1 MNLSFKNI
9 NNLIMSIEITVGVIA
24 RNEEENIYNTLK
36 NILNQNFDKKRFEI
50 IVVDGNSVDDTR
62 TIAMNILEASNVKYK
77 VLNEAD
83 YGFYGHCF
91 ARNLVID
98 HSNPDSKYIAYTDAD
113 CTVDKDW
120 LNILYDAI
128 RITDES
134 VAGVGG
140 PRLIAETKDKK
151 ELVINAFLTTF
162 LASGGNPAFSKRNV
176 KYVKSIANYNAM
188 YKKKVISRFRYD
200 DKLIMSDDNEIN
212 FRLRNAGYTFINVPN
227 ARVWHHETNS
237 LIQFAS
243 NMFNYG
249 VNIAN
254 TVKKHRSFV
263 TVNVPLTVIFI
274 LYLIFLSPLYL
285 LLGNII
291 LIPLLLYFIFAL
303 AVFFEVFLRTRT
315 FYSLL
320 VIILLPIQHIS
331 YGLGVLS
338 NLVSKRKTV

>member
-1 MNLSFKNI
+1 
-9 NNLIMSIEITVGVIA
+9 MSTTITVGIIA

-36 NILNQNFDKKRFEI
+36 NILNQSIDLDSYEI
-50 IVVDGNSVDDTR
+50 IVVDGNSVDNTQE
-62 TIAMNILEASNVKYK
+62 IAKNILKASNVKHK

-83 YGFYGHCF
+83 FGFYGHCF

-98 HSNPDSKYIAYTDAD
+98 NSNPDSKYIAYTDAD

-120 LNILYDAI
+120 LSILYAAI
-128 RITDES
+128 RITDETI
-134 VAGVGG
+134 AGVGG

-188 YKKKVISRFRYD
+188 YKKTVISKFRYD

-212 FRLRNAGYTFINVPN
+212 FRLRHAGYSFINVSN

-237 LIQFAS
+237 INQFAS

-249 VNIAN
+249 VNITN

-263 TVNVPLTVIFI
+263 TVNVPLTVVFI
-274 LYLIFLSPLYL
+274 IYLIFLSPLYL
-285 LLGNII
+285 FLGNIT
-291 LIPLLLYFIFAL
+291 LIPLLLYFIFAM
-303 AVFFEVFLRTRT
+303 AVFVEVGIRTRT
-315 FYSLL
+315 VYSLL
-320 VIILLPIQHIS
+320 VFILLPIQHIA
-331 YGLGVLS
+331 YGLGVLW
-338 NLVSKRKTV
+338 NLFLKRKT

>member
-1 MNLSFKNI
+1 
-9 NNLIMSIEITVGVIA
+9 MSIEITVGVIA
-24 RNEEENIYNTLK
+24 RNEEKNIYNTLK
-36 NILNQNFDKKRFEI
+36 NILNQSFDHNSYEI
-50 IVVDGNSVDDTR
+50 IVVDGNSIDNTR
-62 TIAMNILEASNVKYK
+62 DIATKILDEFNVKYK

-83 YGFYGHCF
+83 FGFYGHCF
-91 ARNLVID
+91 ARNLVI
-98 HSNPDSKYIAYTDAD
+98 SNSDPDSKYIAYTDAD

-120 LNILYDAI
+120 LSILYDVI
-128 RITDES
+128 RKTDETI
-134 VAGVGG
+134 AGVGG

-188 YKKKVISRFRYD
+188 YKKTVIFKFRYD

-212 FRLRNAGYTFINVPN
+212 FRLRHAGYSFINVPN
-227 ARVWHHETNS
+227 AGVWHHETNS
-237 LIQFAS
+237 IIQFAS

-249 VNIAN
+249 VNITN

-263 TVNVPLTVIFI
+263 TVNVPLTVVFI

-291 LIPLLLYFIFAL
+291 LIPLLLYFIFVM
-303 AVFFEVFLRTRT
+303 AVFVEVGIMTRT
-315 FYSLL
+315 VYSLL
-320 VIILLPIQHIS
+320 VFILLPIQHFS
-331 YGLGVLS
+331 YGLGVLW
-338 NLVSKRKTV
+338 NLFLKRKD

>member
-1 MNLSFKNI
+1 M
-9 NNLIMSIEITVGVIA
+9 
-24 RNEEENIYNTLK
+24 
-36 NILNQNFDKKRFEI
+36 
-50 IVVDGNSVDDTR
+50 
-62 TIAMNILEASNVKYK
+62 
-77 VLNEAD
+77 
-83 YGFYGHCF
+83 
-91 ARNLVID
+91 
-98 HSNPDSKYIAYTDAD
+98 
-113 CTVDKDW
+113 
-120 LNILYDAI
+120 
-128 RITDES
+128 ITDKS

-140 PRLIAETKDKK
+140 PRLIAITKDKK

-188 YKKKVISRFRYD
+188 YKKTVISKFRYD

-237 LIQFAS
+237 VIQFAS

-249 VNIAN
+249 VNITN

-263 TVNVPLTVIFI
+263 TVNVPLTVLFI
-274 LYLIFLSPLYL
+274 IYLIFLSPLYL

-291 LIPLLLYFIFAL
+291 LIPLLLYIIFAM
-303 AVFFEVFLRTRT
+303 AVFVEVFLRTRT
-315 FYSLL
+315 VYSLL
-320 VIILLPIQHIS
+320 VFILLPIQHIS

-338 NLVSKRKTV
+338 NLISKRKT

>member
-1 MNLSFKNI
+1 
-9 NNLIMSIEITVGVIA
+9 MSITITLGIIA
-24 RNEEENIYNTLK
+24 RNEEKNIYNTLK
-36 NILNQNFDKKRFEI
+36 NILNQNFDKKAFEI

-62 TIAMNILEASNVKYK
+62 TIAMNILEASPVKYK

-98 HSNPDSKYIAYTDAD
+98 NSDLDSKYIAYTDAD

-128 RITDES
+128 MITDKS

-140 PRLIAETKDKK
+140 PRLIAITKDKK

-188 YKKKVISRFRYD
+188 YKKTVISKFRYD
-200 DKLIMSDDNEIN
+200 DKLIMSDDNELN
-212 FRLRNAGYTFINVPN
+212 FRMRNAGYHFINVPN

-237 LIQFAS
+237 I
-243 NMFNYG
+243 N
-249 VNIAN
+249 
-254 TVKKHRSFV
+254 
-263 TVNVPLTVIFI
+263 
-274 LYLIFLSPLYL
+274 
-285 LLGNII
+285 
-291 LIPLLLYFIFAL
+291 
-303 AVFFEVFLRTRT
+303 
-315 FYSLL
+315 
-320 VIILLPIQHIS
+320 
-331 YGLGVLS
+331 
-338 NLVSKRKTV
+338 

>member
-1 MNLSFKNI
+1 MPV
-9 NNLIMSIEITVGVIA
+9 TVTLGIIS
-24 RNEEENIYNTLK
+24 RNEEKNIAETLK
-36 NILNQNFDKKRFEI
+36 SVLNQDFSMENFEI
-50 IVVDGNSVDDTR
+50 ILVDGNSNDRTR
-62 TIAMNILEASNVKYK
+62 EIADRVLKESKIKYK
-77 VLNEAD
+77 ILNEAD
-83 YGFYGHCF
+83 FGFYGHCF

-98 HSNPDSKYIAYTDAD
+98 NSDPDSKYIAYTDAD

-120 LNILYDAI
+120 LSILYDAI
-128 RITDES
+128 IKTDETI
-134 VAGVGG
+134 AGVGG

-188 YKKKVISRFRYD
+188 YKKTVISKFRYD

-237 LIQFAS
+237 VIQFAS

-249 VNIAN
+249 VNITN

-263 TVNVPLTVIFI
+263 TVNVPLTVLFI
-274 LYLIFLSPLYL
+274 IYLIFLSPLYL

-291 LIPLLLYFIFAL
+291 LIPLLLYIIFAM
-303 AVFFEVFLRTRT
+303 AVFVEVFLRTRT
-315 FYSLL
+315 VYSLL
-320 VIILLPIQHIS
+320 VFILLPIQHIS

-338 NLVSKRKTV
+338 NLISKRKT

>member
-1 MNLSFKNI
+1 
-9 NNLIMSIEITVGVIA
+9 MSIEITVGVIA
-24 RNEEENIYNTLK
+24 RNEEKNIYNTLK
-36 NILNQNFDKKRFEI
+36 NILNQSFDHNSYEI
-50 IVVDGNSVDDTR
+50 ILVDGNSIDNTR
-62 TIAMNILEASNVKYK
+62 DIATNILDESNVKYK

-83 YGFYGHCF
+83 FGFYGHCF

-98 HSNPDSKYIAYTDAD
+98 NSDPDSKYIAYTDAD

-120 LNILYDAI
+120 LSILYDVI
-128 RITDES
+128 RITDETI
-134 VAGVGG
+134 AGVGG

-188 YKKKVISRFRYD
+188 YKKAVISKFRYD

-212 FRLRNAGYTFINVPN
+212 FRLRLAGYSFINVPN
-227 ARVWHHETNS
+227 ARLWHHETNS
-237 LIQFAS
+237 IIQFAF

-249 VNIAN
+249 VNITN

-263 TVNVPLTVIFI
+263 TVNVPLTVVFI
-274 LYLIFLSPLYL
+274 IYLILLAPLYV

-291 LIPLLLYFIFAL
+291 LIPLLLYIIFAI
-303 AVFFEVFLRTRT
+303 AVFVEVGIRTRT
-315 FYSLL
+315 VYSLL
-320 VIILLPIQHIS
+320 VFILLPIQHIS
-331 YGLGVLS
+331 YGLGVLW
-338 NLVSKRKTV
+338 NLFLKRKT

>member
-1 MNLSFKNI
+1 
-9 NNLIMSIEITVGVIA
+9 MSIEITVGIIA

-36 NILNQNFDKKRFEI
+36 NILNQSVDHDSYEI
-50 IVVDGNSVDDTR
+50 IVVDGNSVDNTR
-62 TIAMNILEASNVKYK
+62 EIVTNIFEASNVKYK

-83 YGFYGHCF
+83 FGFYGHCF

-98 HSNPDSKYIAYTDAD
+98 NSDPDSKYIAYTDAD

-120 LNILYDAI
+120 LSILYDVI
-128 RITDES
+128 RETDET

-140 PRLIAETKDKK
+140 PRLIAETKDRK

-188 YKKKVISRFRYD
+188 YKKTVISKFRYD

-212 FRLRNAGYTFINVPN
+212 FRLRHAGYSFINVPN

-237 LIQFAS
+237 IIQFAS

-249 VNIAN
+249 VNITN
-254 TVKKHRSFV
+254 TVKKHKSFV
-263 TVNVPLTVIFI
+263 TVNVPLTVAFI
-274 LYLIFLSPLYL
+274 LYLIFLSPLYV

-291 LIPLLLYFIFAL
+291 LIPLLLYIIFAI
-303 AVFFEVFLRTRT
+303 AVFFEVGVRTRT
-315 FYSLL
+315 VYSLL
-320 VIILLPIQHIS
+320 VFILLPIQHIS
-331 YGLGVLS
+331 YGLGVLR
-338 NLVSKRKTV
+338 NLFLKRKN